1 MTARYGLLG
10 RSLSHS
16 LSPQIHAAFGEYP
29 YDLIEKPEEALAAF
43 FENPPYAA
51 INVTIPYKKTVMA
64 YCTELDDMARR
75 IGSVNTIRFD
85 KGAVRGYNTDY
96 RGFIYML
103 ERADITV
110 RGKKVLVL
118 GNGGASATVQ
128 CVLEDLKAAEV
139 VVISRS
145 GENHYGNLDR
155 HADAQVIVNTTPV
168 GMFPETAAAPVSL
181 EGFPACEA
189 VADLIYN
196 PLRTRLLAEAEERG
210 LKTAN
215 GLAMLVAQGHRASE
229 IFFDKPLDKG
239 LIEDCLHRVE
249 RRFRNI
255 VLVGMPGCGKSTQ
268 AQLLA
273 RALGR
278 NAVDTDAYVEQA
290 VGKPIP
296 QIFEEMGEAA
306 FRQYEA
312 EAVQELGKGSGNVIA
327 TGGGAILTVENR
339 AALRQN
345 GIVVFLERDTEKLA
359 RAGRPLSRDAE
370 AVRQLYAKRLPL
382 YRAVADVTVSVC
394 GTPEETCTRILEAI
408 GYEDNHH

>member
-29 YDLIEKPEEALAAF
+29 YDLIEKPEEALAEF
-43 FENPPYAA
+43 FANPPYAA
-51 INVTIPYKKTVMA
+51 INVTIPYKKAVVP
-64 YCTELDDMARR
+64 YCTELDDVARR

-85 KGAVRGYNTDY
+85 KDAVRGYNTDY
-96 RGFIYML
+96 VGFTYML

-110 RGKKVLVL
+110 SGKKVLVL

-128 CVLEDLKAAEV
+128 CALEDLKAAEV

-155 HADAQVIVNTTPV
+155 HADAQVIINTTPV
-168 GMFPETAAAPVSL
+168 GMFPETAAAPLSL
-181 EGFPACEA
+181 THFPRCEA

-196 PLRTRLLAEAEERG
+196 PLRTRLLAEAESRG

-215 GLAMLVAQGHRASE
+215 GLAMLAAQGHRAAE
-229 IFFDKPLDKG
+229 IFLDKPLDKG
-239 LIEDCLHRVE
+239 LIEECL
-249 RRFRNI
+249 RRLEKQFRNI

-268 AQLLA
+268 AHLLA

-278 NAVDTDAYVEQA
+278 NAVDTDEYVEQS

-306 FRQYEA
+306 FRTYEA
-312 EAVQELGKGSGNVIA
+312 QAVQELCKGSGNVIA
-327 TGGGAILTVENR
+327 TGGGAILTAENR
-339 AALRQN
+339 TALRQN
-345 GIVVFLERDTEKLA
+345 GVVVFLEREIEKLA
-359 RAGRPLSRDAE
+359 RAGRPLSRDEE

-382 YRAVADVTVSVC
+382 YREAADVTVTVSRK
-394 GTPEETCTRILEAI
+394 PEETCARILEAI